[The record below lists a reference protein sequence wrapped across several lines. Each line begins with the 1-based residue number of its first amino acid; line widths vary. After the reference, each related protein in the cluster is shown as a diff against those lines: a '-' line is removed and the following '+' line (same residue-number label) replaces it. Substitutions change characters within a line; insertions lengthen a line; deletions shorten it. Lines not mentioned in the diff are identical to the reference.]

1 MTIDLLGIS
10 VNQSN
15 GALFAS
21 LVSQKH
27 GARIGYWR
35 NGTFVNYTTV
45 TGKTIFTDTQVYNWG
60 SGPSAIPEIGTFNEI
75 VRPDMYVVFNSN
87 YELKCDD
94 PSYASMF
101 VDPWPYANVHYY
113 SVVKPPTP
121 GIDFDWMVWL
131 IGIEYVH
138 GSPHLFGT
146 VHYVWEP

>member
-1 MTIDLLGIS
+1 
-10 VNQSN
+10 
-15 GALFAS
+15 
-21 LVSQKH
+21 
-27 GARIGYWR
+27 
-35 NGTFVNYTTV
+35 
-45 TGKTIFTDTQVYNWG
+45 
-60 SGPSAIPEIGTFNEI
+60 
-75 VRPDMYVVFNSN
+75 
-87 YELKCDD
+87 
-94 PSYASMF
+94 MF